1 MTDIP
6 KLIDFKY
13 QMYRRFSINILNSDT
28 IRLYRIV
35 VRLGMAVFSEGY
47 I

>member
-1 MTDIP
+1 MTDVP
-6 KLIDFKY
+6 KVIDFKH
-13 QMYRRFSINILNSDT
+13 QMYRRFSIDVLNSDT

-35 VRLGMAVFSEGY
+35 ARLGVAVFSERN